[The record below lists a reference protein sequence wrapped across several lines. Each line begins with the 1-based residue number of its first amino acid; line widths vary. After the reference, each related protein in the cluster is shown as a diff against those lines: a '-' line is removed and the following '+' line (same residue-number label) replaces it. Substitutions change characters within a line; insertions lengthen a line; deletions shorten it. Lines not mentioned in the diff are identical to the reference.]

1 MSQQRQRCHVLLT
14 TQLLLTTTILVSLNC
29 VLTSTGDV
37 STTGAA
43 AAAAADAAD
52 GDGAINDVIQMVY
65 FTPDSQTRLFTRQ
78 RVSPAIDV
86 AIEKVRDTQLLPRM
100 RFETHFADTQC
111 NGIEAPLQAF
121 DYAATKTSLVFL
133 GPVCDVSCAPVAL
146 FAPRWQV
153 PVISPGAMTYA
164 FGTSKS
170 DEYQTLTRV
179 GAAYLDVAIM
189 IDHIL
194 KRYHWHK
201 TAHIYH
207 SLGQENISPALCF
220 YVMDTLGFLLKHHAV
235 DFKPI
240 PIDPSKGAEH
250 FGEKLLHEVG
260 TARSSKQVSVSPPNS
275 T

>member
-1 MSQQRQRCHVLLT
+1 
-14 TQLLLTTTILVSLNC
+14 
-29 VLTSTGDV
+29 
-37 STTGAA
+37 
-43 AAAAADAAD
+43 
-52 GDGAINDVIQMVY
+52 
-65 FTPDSQTRLFTRQ
+65 
-78 RVSPAIDV
+78 
-86 AIEKVRDTQLLPRM
+86 
-100 RFETHFADTQC
+100 
-111 NGIEAPLQAF
+111 
-121 DYAATKTSLVFL
+121 
-133 GPVCDVSCAPVAL
+133 
-146 FAPRWQV
+146 
-153 PVISPGAMTYA
+153 MTYA

-260 TARSSKQVSVSPPNS
+260 TARSSKVSVSLS
-275 T
+275 TSTQRRNNVLNHVVYPQIYVPVAFSLHQLYVKV